1 MSDAAPRHGGRRRG
15 DENKTG
21 RAVRTGAP
29 AMRAARAAWF
39 LDFDGTLVELA
50 ETPGQ
55 VRVEAE
61 VVDMVRE
68 LERASHGAVALI
80 SGRRI
85 EDIDRLFAPL
95 RLPVAGQH
103 GAERRSADGR
113 LHRYPENGQDI
124 GTIHGL
130 LRAWVER
137 RPELML
143 ENKGST
149 IAVHYRRAPD
159 LAEPLGA
166 FMQELVARTHGS
178 YCLQGG
184 KMIFEIRPC
193 GMDKG
198 SAVLEFIREPP
209 FVGRTPAFVGD
220 DITDESAFAAV
231 LGLGGTAVKVGDGD
245 TIAPWRLQGVA
256 DVHAWIRSSIAA
268 GSSEEEGGGGGG

>member
-1 MSDAAPRHGGRRRG
+1 MSVAAPRHGGRRCEDHG
-15 DENKTG
+15 FG

-29 AMRAARAAWF
+29 VMSAARAAWF
-39 LDFDGTLVELA
+39 LDFDGTLVDLA
-50 ETPGQ
+50 ETPDQ

-68 LERASHGAVALI
+68 LAHASRGAVALI

-85 EDIDRLFAPL
+85 KDIDRLFAPL
-95 RLPVAGQH
+95 SLPVAGQH
-103 GAERRSADGR
+103 GAERRSAGGR
-113 LHRYPENGQDI
+113 FHRYPANRRGI
-124 GTIHGL
+124 GTMHGM

-137 RPELML
+137 RPGPLL

-149 IAVHYRRAPD
+149 IAVHYRQAPE

-166 FMQELVARTHGS
+166 FMLELVARTRGR

-184 KMIFEIRPC
+184 KMIFEIRPS

-198 SAVLEFIREPP
+198 SAVLEFMQEPP
-209 FVGRTPAFVGD
+209 FIGRTPVFVGD

-231 LGLGGTAVKVGDGD
+231 LGLGGASVKVGNGD

-268 GSSEEEGGGGGG
+268 RSSEEEGG

>member
-1 MSDAAPRHGGRRRG
+1 MTDSAPHRSGRRRSWHNG
-15 DENKTG
+15 SG

-29 AMRAARAAWF
+29 DVRAERVAWF
-39 LDFDGTLVELA
+39 LDFDGTLVDLA
-50 ETPGQ
+50 ETPDQ

-68 LERASHGAVALI
+68 LEHASRGAVALI

-103 GAERRSADGR
+103 GAERRGASGQ
-113 LHRYPENGQDI
+113 LHRFPARGI
-124 GTIHGL
+124 GTMHSS

-137 RPELML
+137 RPGLLL

-149 IAVHYRRAPD
+149 LAVHYRRAPE
-159 LAEPLGA
+159 LAETLGA
-166 FMQELVARTHGS
+166 FMLELVAGTQGG

-184 KMIFEIRPC
+184 KMVFEIRPSS
-193 GMDKG
+193 MDKG
-198 SAVLEFIREPP
+198 SAVVAFMREPP
-209 FVGRTPAFVGD
+209 FMGRTPVFVGD
-220 DITDESAFAAV
+220 DISDESAFAAV
-231 LGLGGTAVKVGDGD
+231 LSLSGTSVKVGDGD

-256 DVHAWIRSSIAA
+256 DVHAWIRGSIAA
-268 GSSEEEGGGGGG
+268 RSSGE

>member
-1 MSDAAPRHGGRRRG
+1 MSDAAPRRGEQRRSEGR
-15 DENKTG
+15 G

-29 AMRAARAAWF
+29 AVRAARAAWF

-50 ETPGQ
+50 ETPDQ

-61 VVDMVRE
+61 VVDMVRD

-103 GAERRSADGR
+103 GAERRGASGR
-113 LHRYPENGQDI
+113 LHRYPANRRGI
-124 GTIHGL
+124 GTMHGM

-137 RPELML
+137 RPGLLL

-149 IAVHYRRAPD
+149 LAVHYRRAPE
-159 LAEPLGA
+159 LAEPLGT
-166 FMQELVARTHGS
+166 FMLELVARMHGS

-184 KMIFEIRPC
+184 KRVFEIRPS

-198 SAVLEFIREPP
+198 SAVLEFMREPP
-209 FVGRTPAFVGD
+209 FIGRMPVFVGD
-220 DITDESAFAAV
+220 DISDESALAAV
-231 LGLGGTAVKVGDGD
+231 LNLGGTAVKVGDGD
-245 TIAPWRLQGVA
+245 SIAPWRLQGVA

-268 GSSEEEGGGGGG
+268 RSSEEEAG

>member
-1 MSDAAPRHGGRRRG
+1 MSDASSRCGERRRTE
-15 DENKTG
+15 DTE

-29 AMRAARAAWF
+29 VMSAARAAWF

-50 ETPGQ
+50 ETPDQ

-61 VVDMVRE
+61 VVDMVRD
-68 LERASHGAVALI
+68 LERASRGALALI
-80 SGRRI
+80 SGRCI
-85 EDIDRLFAPL
+85 GDIDRNFAPL

-103 GAERRSADGR
+103 GAERRGAGGR
-113 LHRYPENGQDI
+113 LHRHPARGF
-124 GTIHGL
+124 GTMHGI
-130 LRAWVER
+130 LRAWVECR
-137 RPELML
+137 AGLLL

-149 IAVHYRRAPD
+149 LAVHYRRAPE

-166 FMQELVARTHGS
+166 FMMELVARTHGS

-184 KMIFEIRPC
+184 KMVFEIRPS

-198 SAVLEFIREPP
+198 TAVLEFMREPP
-209 FVGRTPAFVGD
+209 FIDRMPVFVGD

-245 TIAPWRLQGVA
+245 SIAPWRLPAVA

-268 GSSEEEGGGGGG
+268 EPSEEEGE